1 MEKFSSFIQKAFAIG
16 SLFLVLGLAFGF
28 EYSLNL
34 LGYFL
39 PSSTLSAVNARSA
52 HVSLMLY
59 GFVPL
64 MLSFLPFV
72 LMEKENIHSEK
83 GLEKLK
89 IYFTLWCIFLVF
101 MTISLLLGVHRGLVF
116 YDFAYELNFIL
127 AFSGVFYILALYDYI
142 KVYKVIPLWIKVS
155 LYLVIASPIALL
167 VLMNPVIGQVEKTIV
182 GPHGDNTLGMSY
194 TLIPIFYLLI
204 KLHAKE
210 TFVAK
215 YHAMW
220 IIPLVGYIA
229 SVAHRIFIGDLSYN
243 QEWFFQYLTLC
254 FVPLLIKWL
263 RDANIT
269 FKNNPFLV
277 ISVYSF
283 LFVDIEGNILFIPSI
298 RWLFHRNDLVV
309 AHAHIAMGVG
319 IFFMAM
325 AVVSPYLK
333 KLNQLSFSLFYTLGF
348 TLMLIALSM
357 AGLMEAGFIQAD
369 IHLLWTIRMLCGLF
383 IILVTIGF
391 FYPQLGLNVEKLDSL
406 RLYHLTGFLSD
417 ALGGIFL
424 FAFAATLYPLLG
436 FGFEGK
442 YEYVVFAFMTTTG
455 ILHLF
460 GLLQPLYAP
469 MLAKLSAFNRIAVST
484 MFLSLYLSHQL
495 GIEAMLIAVYDLVFA
510 SIYVIFASHFE
521 RRLYV

>member
-1 MEKFSSFIQKAFAIG
+1 MEKFSSFIQKAFGISA
-16 SLFLVLGLAFGF
+16 LFLVLGLAFGF

-52 HVSLMLY
+52 HISLMLY

-83 GLEKLK
+83 GLEKLRV
-89 IYFTLWCIFLVF
+89 YFTLWCVFLVF
-101 MTISLLLGVHRGLVF
+101 MTISLLMGVHRGLAF

-127 AFSGVFYILALYDYI
+127 AFSGLFYILALYDYI

-167 VLMNPVIGQVEKTIV
+167 VLMNPVIGQVEKTIQ

-210 TFVAK
+210 HFIAK

-229 SVAHRIFIGDLSYN
+229 SVAHRIFIGELSYN

-254 FVPLLIKWL
+254 FVPLLLKWL
-263 RDANIT
+263 KDANIT
-269 FKNNPFLV
+269 FQNSPSL
-277 ISVYSF
+277 IIAVYAF

-333 KLNQLSFSLFYTLGF
+333 KLNERSFSLFYTLGF

-357 AGLMEAGFIQAD
+357 AGLMEAGFIQTD

-383 IILVTIGF
+383 IILVTMGF
-391 FYPQLGLNVEKLDSL
+391 FYPELGWRLEGLNALK
-406 RLYHLTGFLSD
+406 LYHLAGFASD

-455 ILHLF
+455 IIHLF
-460 GLLQPLYAP
+460 ALMHPLYALI
-469 MLAKLSAFNRIAVST
+469 LAKISAFNRIIVST
-484 MFLSLYLSHQL
+484 MFFSLYLSHQL
-495 GIEAMLIAVYDLVFA
+495 GFEAMMIAVYDLVFA
-510 SIYVIFASHFE
+510 SIYLIFASTLQ
-521 RRLYV
+521 RSAYV

>member
-1 MEKFSSFIQKAFAIG
+1 
-16 SLFLVLGLAFGF
+16 
-28 EYSLNL
+28 
-34 LGYFL
+34 
-39 PSSTLSAVNARSA
+39 
-52 HVSLMLY
+52 
-59 GFVPL
+59 
-64 MLSFLPFV
+64 
-72 LMEKENIHSEK
+72 
-83 GLEKLK
+83 
-89 IYFTLWCIFLVF
+89 
-101 MTISLLLGVHRGLVF
+101 
-116 YDFAYELNFIL
+116 
-127 AFSGVFYILALYDYI
+127 
-142 KVYKVIPLWIKVS
+142 
-155 LYLVIASPIALL
+155 
-167 VLMNPVIGQVEKTIV
+167 MNPVIGQVEKTIV

-210 TFVAK
+210 NFVAK

-263 RDANIT
+263 KDAKLT
-269 FKNNPFLV
+269 LKNSPFLV

-333 KLNQLSFSLFYTLGF
+333 NLNQKAFGFFYTLGF

-357 AGLMEAGFIQAD
+357 AGLMKAGFMQAD
-369 IHLLWTIRMLCGLF
+369 INLLWTIRMLCGLF
-383 IILVTIGF
+383 IILVTMGF
-391 FYPQLGLNVEKLDSL
+391 FYPEFGFNAQKIDTLK
-406 RLYHLTGFLSD
+406 LYHLTGFFSD

-424 FAFAATLYPLLG
+424 FVFAATLYPLLG

-442 YEYVVFAFMTTTG
+442 YEYIVFAFMMTTG
-455 ILHLF
+455 IIHLF
-460 GLLQPLYAP
+460 GLTQPSHALL
-469 MLAKLSAFNRIAVST
+469 LAKISAFNRIAVSA

-495 GIEAMLIAVYDLVFA
+495 GIEGMLIAVYDLVFA
-510 SIYVIFASHFE
+510 CVYIIFQE
-521 RRLYV
+521 KLQRRLYV